1 MPYPSQIFSQIRAR
15 KARPSPGTRA
25 ATPPPVAPA
34 PAAQT
39 HVPDPSQQT
48 ATPQQAAP
56 VPPPAPESPTPRRPA
71 GHALYSQVMRKH
83 DRAGRR

>member
-34 PAAQT
+34 PATPPQ
-39 HVPDPSQQT
+39 DT
-48 ATPQQAAP
+48 APPQQAMP
-56 VPPPAPESPTPRRPA
+56 VQPPAPESPVARRPA
-71 GHALYSQVMRKH
+71 GHALYSQVMRRH